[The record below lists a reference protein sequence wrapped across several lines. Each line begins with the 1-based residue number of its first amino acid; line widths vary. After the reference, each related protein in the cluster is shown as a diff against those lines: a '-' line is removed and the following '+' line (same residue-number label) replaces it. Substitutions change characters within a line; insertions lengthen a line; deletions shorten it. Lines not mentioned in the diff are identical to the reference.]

1 MIAHTYLAVRPRP
14 NFALVT
20 RGFRERVVNLCPRIS
35 DWEVGA
41 TIIIR
46 LMFAIKVV
54 VMLAIILL
62 VALSRIGIKANSS
75 NNRKNNHTSNHDIS

>member
-1 MIAHTYLAVRPRP
+1 MYLAVRPRP

-46 LMFAIKVV
+46 LIFAIK
-54 VMLAIILL
+54 
-62 VALSRIGIKANSS
+62 SS
-75 NNRKNNHTSNHDIS
+75 NANNTIISSPIENRNKSK